1 MRKRCPC
8 CIGAILVVLAS
19 HQAIAAPQD
28 DAVKA
33 FKEYVAAV
41 RAGSAEKVLALVEPV
56 PESCKPL
63 LAASVESLIAI
74 ERVKT
79 AMAKQFALPKDEE
92 AEEEEG
98 WNMGQPSDETL
109 NQLAGDL
116 VDDNTVKLKGK
127 DPLDKAEYD
136 VGLVV
141 RRDGRWLVSAGTA
154 IGLDPTASFVEPPE
168 QERADLLTMANLV
181 TRSAMAVLGRLERK
195 QFKSPAEVQA
205 ALLRGMAE
213 AAQPASR
220 PTTTPSVHNSSR
232 TQNRVAS

>member
-116 VDDNTVKLKGK
+116 VDDNTVKLKGYSLPSRMASVFSLRYANNG
-127 DPLDKAEYD
+127 DPKIRIRYL
-136 VGLVV
+136 
-141 RRDGRWLVSAGTA
+141 
-154 IGLDPTASFVEPPE
+154 
-168 QERADLLTMANLV
+168 
-181 TRSAMAVLGRLERK
+181 
-195 QFKSPAEVQA
+195 
-205 ALLRGMAE
+205 
-213 AAQPASR
+213 
-220 PTTTPSVHNSSR
+220 NSEK
-232 TQNRVAS
+232 